1 MVPQRIIN
9 LGRMLVFQGRNLYG
23 LAVFFSPKAVEA
35 PGILMS
41 LTQVLAEKG
50 ISIFHI
56 VGSGRQP
63 DGSYY
68 MLLYADFA
76 DKDPYEV
83 SKELYNVEYVEKIE
97 VLEPVVPGVVVDTV
111 TDRLMLADERAVI
124 LRHTIYRGLFGVIRE
139 ELGPSASVI
148 FYHIGIRAGRDAF
161 KSHVKILKGKKDTAS
176 LVRLCEALWRTVG
189 FGRLEIVSLDTQ
201 RGRAVAR
208 VYDNFECEMFKNSG
222 EPQGYLTR
230 GLLEGWFEGILG
242 PELKSEETKCIA
254 KGDPHCEFVFTKT

>member
-1 MVPQRIIN
+1 MKPQKVID
-9 LGRMLVFQGRNLYG
+9 LGRMLVFQRRNLYG
-23 LAVFFSPKAVEA
+23 LAVFFSPEAVEA

-41 LTQVLAEKG
+41 LARILAEKG
-50 ISIFHI
+50 ISIFHV

-76 DKDPYEV
+76 DKDPHKV
-83 SKELYNVEYVEKIE
+83 AKELYDVRYVEKVE

-111 TDRLMLADERAVI
+111 TDRLMLADERALI

-139 ELGPSASVI
+139 ELGPSASAI
-148 FYHIGIRAGRDAF
+148 FYHIGLRAGRDAF
-161 KSHVKILKGKKDTAS
+161 KSHVRILKGRKDTAS
-176 LVRLCEALWRTVG
+176 LVRLGEALWRTVG
-189 FGRLEIVSLDTQ
+189 FGRLEIVLVDTQ
-201 RGRAVAR
+201 KGRAVAR
-208 VYDNFECEMFKNSG
+208 VYDNFECEMFKGSG

-254 KGDPHCEFVFTKT
+254 MGDPYCEFVFTKA

>member
-1 MVPQRIIN
+1 MLQRVID
-9 LGRMLVFQGRNLYG
+9 LGRMLVFQRRNLYG
-23 LAVFFSPKAVEA
+23 LAVFFSPQAVEA

-68 MLLYADFA
+68 MLLYVDFA

-83 SKELYNVEYVEKIE
+83 TKELYKVKYVEEIE
-97 VLEPVVPGVVVDTV
+97 VLEPVVPGIVVDTV

-139 ELGPSASVI
+139 ELGASASAI
-148 FYHIGIRAGRDAF
+148 FYHIGLRAGRDAF
-161 KSHVKILKGKKDTAS
+161 KSHVRILKGRKDVAS

-189 FGRLEIVSLDTQ
+189 FGRLEVVLVDTQ
-201 RGRAVAR
+201 GGRAVAR
-208 VYDNFECEMFKNSG
+208 VYDNFECEMFKSSG
-222 EPQGYLTR
+222 KPQGYLTR
-230 GLLEGWFEGILG
+230 GLLEGWFEGILDS
-242 PELKSEETKCIA
+242 ELKGEETKCIA
-254 KGDPHCEFVFTKT
+254 KGDPYCEFVFTRA